1 MLEKLSWL
9 HLSDLHLRAN
19 KDKFSQE
26 VLCEAIKRDVPSRLS
41 DEFPVQFIF
50 VTGDI
55 AFSGQSSEYEV
66 STEFLSSLSSD
77 LELET
82 SRLCI
87 VPGNHDVDRS
97 LQTYMYEGVK
107 LRLNNQQ
114 AVDEFLARSEERTQ
128 LMERQSAFRDF
139 RRRMSPDNPSS
150 ETHDGLAHVQ
160 RFEING
166 LRVSVLELNT
176 AWLSGNK
183 DRLATYRLPYL
194 LDCSYMYGSGSCIKV
209 KHCRRHENRHSGE
222 CRSPGCAAK
231 MDSGFR
237 RNCKC

>member
-1 MLEKLSWL
+1 MLSRLSWL
-9 HLSDLHLRAN
+9 HLSDFHFRVSEDN
-19 KDKFSQE
+19 FSQE
-26 VLCEAIKRDVPSRLS
+26 VMCEAIMRDIPCRLS
-41 DEFPVQFIF
+41 DESPLQFIL

-97 LQTYMYEGVK
+97 LQTYMYDGVK

-128 LMERQSAFRDF
+128 LLERQSAFRDF
-139 RRRMSPDNPSS
+139 RRRMSPDDSS
-150 ETHDGLAHVQ
+150 SSL
-160 RFEING
+160 
-166 LRVSVLELNT
+166 
-176 AWLSGNK
+176 
-183 DRLATYRLPYL
+183 
-194 LDCSYMYGSGSCIKV
+194 
-209 KHCRRHENRHSGE
+209 
-222 CRSPGCAAK
+222 
-231 MDSGFR
+231 
-237 RNCKC
+237 